1 LRQIK
6 YAPAHH
12 AVKGQSV
19 PLPPSPHAVSAA
31 ISTAAVPNADAATEI
46 GPTISEANYA
56 TQNLGKAM
64 ICHQMWCL
72 RSSIVQA
79 ECEKLS
85 LGRAAQAAAQ

>member
-1 LRQIK
+1 MRAVTRRREGSIGAAATIT
-6 YAPAHH
+6 AP
-12 AVKGQSV
+12 
-19 PLPPSPHAVSAA
+19 VSAA
-31 ISTAAVPNADAATEI
+31 ISTADAATEI

-56 TQNLGKAM
+56 SQNLGKAM
-64 ICHQMWCL
+64 ICHQMWRL

>member
-1 LRQIK
+1 MRAVTRRREGSIGAAATIT
-6 YAPAHH
+6 AP
-12 AVKGQSV
+12 
-19 PLPPSPHAVSAA
+19 VSAA
-31 ISTAAVPNADAATEI
+31 ISTAAVTDGDAATEI

-56 TQNLGKAM
+56 SQNLGKAM
-64 ICHQMWCL
+64 ICHQMWRL